1 MAGDLKSR
9 VPDTC
14 QLGAILAYTAFLAGR
29 VFYKL
34 RVFNSRE
41 YSDSPRLHFVEPRND
56 RGVEPLLRGVAVF
69 FLLNPLDVFWVVD
82 NDNAGA
88 VLTLFQSAY
97 LLASEDRSGSVRS
110 IPQRWNTSEI
120 FAAVSGSRGAAR

>member
-1 MAGDLKSR
+1 MELSDPFFVPAVYLTLANSLFLWFLPFSR
-9 VPDTC
+9 
-14 QLGAILAYTAFLAGR
+14 IS
-29 VFYKL
+29 KL
-34 RVFNSRE
+34 RGISGAQN
-41 YSDSPRLHFVEPRND
+41 SDSPRLHFVEPRND
-56 RGVEPLLRGVAVF
+56 RGVEPLLLGVAVF